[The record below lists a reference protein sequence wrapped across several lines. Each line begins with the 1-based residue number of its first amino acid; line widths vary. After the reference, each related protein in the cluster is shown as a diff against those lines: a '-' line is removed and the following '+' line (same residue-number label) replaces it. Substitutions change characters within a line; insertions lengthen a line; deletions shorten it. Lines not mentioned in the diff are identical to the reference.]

1 VKVKEII
8 DFKVRD
14 LLSAG
19 VTPRYLILTARAL
32 ELLIREVH
40 AELGE
45 NAALA
50 LQRAEMVI
58 TYQDMEVVVAE
69 ISRFEPIQ
77 VSGIVRD
84 EMDLFNLK
92 VKGPT

>member
-1 VKVKEII
+1 MKIGEII

-32 ELLIREVH
+32 DLLCQEVH

-45 NAALA
+45 NAAAGL
-50 LQRAEMVI
+50 RRSEPVI
-58 TYQDMEVVVAE
+58 TYKDLEVVVAE
-69 ISRFEPIQ
+69 ISRLEPIC
-77 VSGIVRD
+77 VSGIVRE
-84 EMDLFNLK
+84 EMDLYSMK
-92 VKGPT
+92 VKS